1 MFIGPEF
8 AGQAYTRLYLI
19 KNKKD
24 FIFAANLPDLVNKLC
39 SEMVITP
46 PGPVSVQGSD
56 RQYRVLLSQLHPLF
70 AIGPSSLL
78 ISL

>member
-46 PGPVSVQGSD
+46 LAL
-56 RQYRVLLSQLHPLF
+56 YRFKDQTGNIASFFRNYILYLPKGHLLC
-70 AIGPSSLL
+70 
-78 ISL
+78 